1 MVAAAQ
7 VVYSLQLGLGAV
19 TAYASYNRYHHNLVR
34 DTGIILATN
43 LVWVVLASLLVLS
56 LLGVTH
62 NLQTI
67 NLEQLASSNGRDP
80 TSITGSGLWLAG
92 VTLVEAALASLA
104 TGWLWAGLLFLLVLL
119 CSLASLAGLLE
130 VVTSSLVSLRPPL
143 LRYKPVLTFSLLTLL
158 FLVSLVLATGG
169 GVHIY
174 HLLATYIAQVPSYL
188 HYLHYLHNNLA
199 VARPADLP
207 AHLAGGRHL
216 PGAGPGGR
224 APARHVPGIYTFIST
239 YLHILTCLLIS
250 TYLHILTC
258 LLISTYLHI
267 STRQAR
273 LHLVATSHLVV
284 LLSTVAPALA
294 ASCLCYSL
302 QQLAAYHLAQP
313 LHTFNILLPEWAVTT
328 TTCYITS
335 QSSPRCPLAGPS
347 PCCPPRPSS
356 SGPWS
361 TWSGPTG
368 ACPGWRWVTRK
379 YLLKSGKYLTIASIS
394 ERGGESA
401 EHGAVAPRRPDRAGL
416 WHQAREQHLH
426 RLEGA
431 VSSQHTSQL

>member
-1 MVAAAQ
+1 MSQ
-7 VVYSLQLGLGAV
+7 VS
-19 TAYASYNRYHHNLVR
+19 
-34 DTGIILATN
+34 
-43 LVWVVLASLLVLS
+43 
-56 LLGVTH
+56 TH
-62 NLQTI
+62 LY
-67 NLEQLASSNGRDP
+67 L
-80 TSITGSGLWLAG
+80 
-92 VTLVEAALASLA
+92 
-104 TGWLWAGLLFLLVLL
+104 
-119 CSLASLAGLLE
+119 
-130 VVTSSLVSLRPPL
+130 
-143 LRYKPVLTFSLLTLL
+143 
-158 FLVSLVLATGG
+158 
-169 GVHIY
+169 HIY
-174 HLLATYIAQVPSYL
+174 TYLHVYSYL
-188 HYLHYLHNNLA
+188 H
-199 VARPADLP
+199 
-207 AHLAGGRHL
+207 
-216 PGAGPGGR
+216 
-224 APARHVPGIYTFIST
+224 IYT
-239 YLHILTCLLIS
+239 YLHVYSYLHIYTYLQ
-250 TYLHILTC
+250 YLHILTC

-284 LLSTVAPALA
+284 LLSTVAPVLA

>member
-199 VARPADLP
+199 VARLADLP

-250 TYLHILTC
+250 TYLHG
-258 LLISTYLHI
+258 
-267 STRQAR
+267 R
-273 LHLVATSHLVV
+273 LGCTWWPPR
-284 LLSTVAPALA
+284 TWW
-294 ASCLCYSL
+294 CC
-302 QQLAAYHLAQP
+302 
-313 LHTFNILLPEWAVTT
+313 
-328 TTCYITS
+328 
-335 QSSPRCPLAGPS
+335 SPRWPPPSRPRASATASSSWPPTTWPS
-347 PCCPPRPSS
+347 PCTPSTS
-356 SGPWS
+356 CCRSG
-361 TWSGPTG
+361 
-368 ACPGWRWVTRK
+368 R
-379 YLLKSGKYLTIASIS
+379 
-394 ERGGESA
+394 
-401 EHGAVAPRRPDRAGL
+401 
-416 WHQAREQHLH
+416 
-426 RLEGA
+426 
-431 VSSQHTSQL
+431 